1 MEDKKGSVKQKGNF
15 WNHDRKDALKGYLL
29 IFPSILLLGIFTIYP
44 IFYLLDSSLRD
55 GSLLSKKEGVCRPG
69 KLYHS
74 VQKCGFSHDSE
85 KYVYLF
91 RWSGGNP
98 YGAGYF
104 ACCMGEWKS
113 SEAFKQCDISS
124 SVYPSY
130 YFSGFCIYGIFMDH
144 GSPDWSNQLCVAHTG
159 LKPSHF

>member
-44 IFYLLDSSLRD
+44 IFTCWTPAS
-55 GSLLSKKEGVCRPG
+55 GWKPLSKGVCRPG

-91 RWSGGNP
+91 RWSGGNLMVLATLLAVWVNGKAQKRLNSVTLAAVFTP
-98 YGAGYF
+98 HIISLVSVSTVFLWIMDPQIGAINYVLRTLG
-104 ACCMGEWKS
+104 
-113 SEAFKQCDISS
+113 
-124 SVYPSY
+124 
-130 YFSGFCIYGIFMDH
+130 
-144 GSPDWSNQLCVAHTG
+144 
-159 LKPSHF
+159 